1 MRVSIANLVG
11 TPVFFMVKER
21 KEGVR
26 YMKKWKKGW
35 DLLEE
40 ISAGTFFFAGI
51 TLIFYGVIMRY
62 VFNEPKAWV
71 EEVVR
76 YLIIWGTFIGF
87 AIALRHNQHIQVDIL
102 YDKLSGKSKRII
114 DFFATSVSII
124 FCIAFTYYGA
134 ILVEARYHSGMVS
147 LDVGIPMWIIY
158 LILPISGILFLLR
171 FIERLVQLIRGKDVQ
186 YDNPVT

>member
-1 MRVSIANLVG
+1 
-11 TPVFFMVKER
+11 
-21 KEGVR
+21 
-26 YMKKWKKGW
+26 MKKMRKIW

-76 YLIIWGTFIGF
+76 YVIIWGTFLGF

-102 YDKLSGKSKRII
+102 YDKLTKRAKKRVDI
-114 DFFATSVSII
+114 FATLISIL
-124 FCIAFTYYGA
+124 FCIAYTIYGA
-134 ILVEARYHSGMVS
+134 ILVENRFHSGMVS
-147 LDVGIPMWIIY
+147 LDVGIPMWIVY

-171 FIERLVQLIRGKDVQ
+171 FIERFVNLMRGKEVY
-186 YDNPVT
+186 YDNPIT